1 MTSKPIKKK
10 TTNEEKEVQKEPL
23 TKEEKRNRAIFSALP
38 IYSKIKQMVLEG
50 ALTMEDIEIATPTI
64 LLGSGFDRKQV
75 ANLFSVT
82 IGFESHL
89 REVRKIAREQV
100 KRLKT
105 RLKFSAVQRRY
116 FENRIIY
123 GYSKEKEVLAEAS
136 ELISVLKSFSE
147 KQETRLEYLEAGV
160 DLSKLARNITDDKKN
175 YLKICQKISDKLQKD
190 GQLDILRRLKKVV
203 MDAQEAIEKVED
215 LAKVVSRGY
224 RRPYLKALGKKK
236 K

>member
-1 MTSKPIKKK
+1 ML
-10 TTNEEKEVQKEPL
+10 QYQEPL
-23 TKEEKRNRAIFSALP
+23 EQQFLKE
-38 IYSKIKQMVLEG
+38 
-50 ALTMEDIEIATPTI
+50 
-64 LLGSGFDRKQV
+64 
-75 ANLFSVT
+75 
-82 IGFESHL
+82 
-89 REVRKIAREQV
+89 
-100 KRLKT
+100 LKT

-147 KQETRLEYLEAGV
+147 KQEIRLEYLEAGV

-175 YLKICQKISDKLQKD
+175 YLKICQKISDNLQKD